1 MYKHKKSLNQNNNR
15 RELIKRKLR
24 KIIANNRKSLE
35 HLFFYFSIIS
45 RPTQPQN
52 SAGVSLQA
60 APKLNSSQFAFHGI
74 STALQNLS
82 RMIHVAY
89 SGIDSDRSSKWQ
101 TYRAVI
107 VRVLGCRN
115 IAGLRH
121 RLAAGDQII
130 SADKIVKIFQFKI
143 PKQPFFRHK
152 QFSFM
157 KEKPE

>member
-1 MYKHKKSLNQNNNR
+1 M
-15 RELIKRKLR
+15 
-24 KIIANNRKSLE
+24 ANNRKLLE
-35 HLFFYFSIIS
+35 HLFFSFSIIFYS

-52 SAGVSLQA
+52 SARVSLQA
-60 APKLNSSQFAFHGI
+60 APELNSSQFAIHGI
-74 STALQNLS
+74 SIALQNLS

-89 SGIDSDRSSKWQ
+89 SKIDCDRSSKKPT

-130 SADKIVKIFQFKI
+130 SADKIVKIYQFKI
-143 PKQPFFRHK
+143 PKQLFFATNNLASWKRSPNEWLVNRWK
-152 QFSFM
+152 LNFKWWWSAEM
-157 KEKPE
+157 